1 MPDKDSGPDDPAHQR
16 GMALSRWDTDGGHG
30 HSSLQR
36 GLYSEAELADVT
48 QLTNTELVH
57 LRVRVIALENMLI
70 SLLAQLSDHQ
80 LGSARELAAYI
91 LPRPGFTQHPLTIR
105 AAHQMLDLVERA
117 GHFRST
123 PPRVT

>member
-1 MPDKDSGPDDPAHQR
+1 MPDKDLDPKDPTYQR
-16 GMALSRWDTDGGHG
+16 EMALSRWDTDGGNG

-36 GLYSEAELADVT
+36 GLFSEGELPEIP
-48 QLTNTELVH
+48 QLTDTELVH

-70 SLLAQLSDHQ
+70 SLLAQVSDQQ
-80 LGSARELAAYI
+80 LGFARELAAYI
-91 LPRPGFTQHPLTIR
+91 FPRPGFTQHPLTVR

-123 PPRVT
+123 PPT

>member
-1 MPDKDSGPDDPAHQR
+1 MPDKDLDPKDPAYQR
-16 GMALSRWDTDGGHG
+16 EMALSRWDTDGGNG

-36 GLYSEAELADVT
+36 GLFYQGELPEIP
-48 QLTNTELVH
+48 QLTDTELVH

-70 SLLAQLSDHQ
+70 SLLAQVSDQQ
-80 LGSARELAAYI
+80 LGFARELAAYI
-91 LPRPGFTQHPLTIR
+91 FPRPGFTQHPLTVR

-123 PPRVT
+123 PPT

>member
-1 MPDKDSGPDDPAHQR
+1 MPDKDSDPKDPAHQR
-16 GMALSRWDTDGGHG
+16 EMALSKWDTDGGKG

-36 GLYSEAELADVT
+36 GLFSEGELPEVP
-48 QLTNTELVH
+48 QLTDAELVH

-70 SLLAQLSDHQ
+70 SLLAQVSDQQ
-80 LGSARELAAYI
+80 LGFARELAAYI
-91 LPRPGFTQHPLTIR
+91 FPRPGFTQHPLTVR

-123 PPRVT
+123 PSA